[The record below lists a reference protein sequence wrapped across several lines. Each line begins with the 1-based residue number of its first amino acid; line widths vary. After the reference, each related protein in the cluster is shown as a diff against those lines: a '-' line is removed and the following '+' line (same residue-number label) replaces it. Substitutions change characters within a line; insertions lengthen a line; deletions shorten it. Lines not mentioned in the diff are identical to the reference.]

1 MAGIKRVNLNQQIAD
16 GVLDILRN
24 GGYKVGDRI
33 PTEKEFCEELC
44 VGRNSIRE
52 VTKSLALMGVLESI
66 PGKGT
71 FLKSPPSDTNM
82 GQPRLSTVIKGIPL
96 QDLIDAR
103 RVIEPAAAGLAA
115 IKVKNN
121 PDLISRLEVAEK
133 GRMQSGFSRAK
144 LNEDL
149 GDDPNSGFELHK
161 LIVELSGNQVLQ
173 KIMVMIY
180 DELQQARALFPVSE
194 EEYAS
199 ELDYHHAIVQAIK
212 SGDSEAASNA
222 MRIHLDNTER
232 IYSEKE
238 GKWIGKQ

>member
-1 MAGIKRVNLNQQIAD
+1 
-16 GVLDILRN
+16 
-24 GGYKVGDRI
+24 
-33 PTEKEFCEELC
+33 
-44 VGRNSIRE
+44 
-52 VTKSLALMGVLESI
+52 
-66 PGKGT
+66 
-71 FLKSPPSDTNM
+71 
-82 GQPRLSTVIKGIPL
+82 
-96 QDLIDAR
+96 
-103 RVIEPAAAGLAA
+103 
-115 IKVKNN
+115 
-121 PDLISRLEVAEK
+121 
-133 GRMQSGFSRAK
+133 MQSGFSRAK